1 MILKGTIKFSD
12 DADVERLEKAIRSAL
27 SSMPA
32 HELAGYF
39 IRGDENQRVIYRN
52 FVRSQPQ
59 EYQKEFNKQVSEQS
73 SLYNPS
79 SL

>member
-39 IRGDENQRVIYRN
+39 IRGDEN
-52 FVRSQPQ
+52 
-59 EYQKEFNKQVSEQS
+59 
-73 SLYNPS
+73 
-79 SL
+79 